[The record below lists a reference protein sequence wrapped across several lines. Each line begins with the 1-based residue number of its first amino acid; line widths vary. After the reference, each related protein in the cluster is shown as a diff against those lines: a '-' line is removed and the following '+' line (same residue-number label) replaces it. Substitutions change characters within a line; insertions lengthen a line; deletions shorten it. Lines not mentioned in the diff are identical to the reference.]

1 MINRTNFFNSV
12 RGTLFNNRLSQ
23 GQVDGIS
30 AILDVWETRHS
41 GADIRHL
48 AYMLA
53 TVYHETAFT
62 MQPISEYGSN
72 DYFFKMYDPKG
83 DRPKVAQ
90 TLGNTEPGDGV
101 KYHGRGYVQLTGR
114 RNYQLMSGP
123 TNTDLVTYPERA
135 TLPPVASEILFYGM
149 TNGTF
154 TGKKLS
160 DYFNDTIDDALNAR
174 RIINGLDCAAKI
186 FGHYRNFL
194 SALKN

>member
-1 MINRTNFFNSV
+1 MINREAFFTKV
-12 RGTLFNNRLSQ
+12 RVNPFNGKLTQ
-23 GQVDGIS
+23 QQVDGMS

-72 DYFFKMYDPKG
+72 DYFFKMYDKNG

-154 TGKKLS
+154 TGKKLG

-174 RIINGLDCAAKI
+174 RIINGLDKADTIANYAKA
-186 FGHYRNFL
+186 FFN
-194 SALKN
+194 ALN